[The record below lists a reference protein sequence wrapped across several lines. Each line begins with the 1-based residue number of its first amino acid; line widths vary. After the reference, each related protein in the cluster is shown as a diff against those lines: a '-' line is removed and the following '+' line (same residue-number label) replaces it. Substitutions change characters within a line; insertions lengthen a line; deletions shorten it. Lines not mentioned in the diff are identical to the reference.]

1 MDPET
6 GHGNFKTKFSVLKG
20 KGRVGF
26 DLSVWDVLG
35 IVGRLWLLVMLE
47 GLWVACSLNC
57 DQIADPT
64 V

>member
-26 DLSVWDVLG
+26 DLSGWDVLG

-47 GLWVACSLNC
+47 GLWVAVL
-57 DQIADPT
+57 
-64 V
+64 VL